1 MDKAR
6 HLYPEDIFPLVQEG
20 KNKIITLDQLLH
32 EMHEMIEH
40 HHHDCGHNF
49 EDPCSC
55 EKALYEA
62 KQADTKAAEALCN
75 SLEALDSAKSAF
87 LAANKAFDLSKETK
101 TLAEN
106 NESRIT
112 SLESNL
118 CSINV
123 RLDVLDKKI
132 DDTAV
137 KVKVTMKAVES
148 STDYQYTFYQG
159 IDQVDSNIVGIVTV
173 PKTDAA
179 AVGQQF
185 TNIKDLIEQVKNEL
199 NTTQVGSGLS
209 TTGEYIKNVVAHYI
223 NNAASLA
230 DADTILDQA
239 IYDSNVKIDKN
250 VQDIS
255 DLKVSVTNLSDK
267 VYTLNANVITLT
279 NNVADL
285 STKVTDLSTKVTD
298 LDTKVTAVVTDV
310 TALKTSVADLTT
322 KVTDLTTT
330 VTNLSTKVDTNT
342 ANIATN
348 ATNIATI
355 NTKLDN
361 SSTLTLKA
369 GKFTESTY
377 NPFTGDKQ
385 VNIPTKASDL
395 TNDLQ
400 TITFDAGKFADSTLT
415 SYNGS
420 VAGTL
425 KIPTNISDLEGGIK
439 TATILKNNVSTTI
452 NPDANGNLDLTGI
465 DQTKSLTGLTTD
477 VTLTTPTTG
486 DVLYYNGTKWIN
498 TNLSTLITDKVNEL
512 IDAKLLWTRV
522 ASDATTTSASGYV
535 LKPKVAANDAI
546 SVGYAYST
554 NA

>member
-132 DDTAV
+132 DDTAA

-173 PKTDAA
+173 PKTDATLTLAGKPADAA

-199 NTTQVGSGLS
+199 NTTQAGSGLS
-209 TTGEYIKNVVAHYI
+209 TTGEYIKNVAAHYI

-285 STKVTDLSTKVTD
+285 STKVTD
-298 LDTKVTAVVTDV
+298 
-310 TALKTSVADLTT
+310 
-322 KVTDLTTT
+322 
-330 VTNLSTKVDTNT
+330 
-342 ANIATN
+342 
-348 ATNIATI
+348 
-355 NTKLDN
+355 

-400 TITFDAGKFADSTLT
+400 TITFAAGKFADSTLT

-425 KIPTNISDLEGGIK
+425 KIPTNISDLEGSVTTSGIK

>member
-132 DDTAV
+132 DATAN
-137 KVKVTMKAVES
+137 KMKVTMKYYEAASEY
-148 STDYQYTFYQG
+148 TYTFYQG
-159 IDQVDSNIVGIVTV
+159 TDQVDSNIIGIVTV
-173 PKTDAA
+173 PKTDATLTQAGRPADAA

-185 TNIKDLIEQVKNEL
+185 TNIKDIIEQVKNEL
-199 NTTQVGSGLS
+199 NVTQANIGLS
-209 TTGEYIKNVVAHYI
+209 TTGEYIKNVTAHYI
-223 NNAASLA
+223 NNANTFA

-239 IYDSNVKIDKN
+239 IYDTNIKINKN
-250 VQDIS
+250 IQDIS
-255 DLKVSVTNLSDK
+255 DLKVSVTNL
-267 VYTLNANVITLT
+267 
-279 NNVADL
+279 
-285 STKVTDLSTKVTD
+285 
-298 LDTKVTAVVTDV
+298 
-310 TALKTSVADLTT
+310 
-322 KVTDLTTT
+322 
-330 VTNLSTKVDTNT
+330 
-342 ANIATN
+342 
-348 ATNIATI
+348 
-355 NTKLDN
+355 
-361 SSTLTLKA
+361 
-369 GKFTESTY
+369 
-377 NPFTGDKQ
+377 
-385 VNIPTKASDL
+385 
-395 TNDLQ
+395 
-400 TITFDAGKFADSTLT
+400 
-415 SYNGS
+415 GS
-420 VAGTL
+420 GV
-425 KIPTNISDLEGGIK
+425 K
-439 TATILKNNVSTTI
+439 TATILKNNVTTTV

>member
-123 RLDVLDKKI
+123 RSDVLDKKI
-132 DDTAV
+132 DDTAA

-185 TNIKDLIEQVKNEL
+185 TNIKD
-199 NTTQVGSGLS
+199 
-209 TTGEYIKNVVAHYI
+209 
-223 NNAASLA
+223 
-230 DADTILDQA
+230 
-239 IYDSNVKIDKN
+239 
-250 VQDIS
+250 
-255 DLKVSVTNLSDK
+255 
-267 VYTLNANVITLT
+267 
-279 NNVADL
+279 
-285 STKVTDLSTKVTD
+285 
-298 LDTKVTAVVTDV
+298 
-310 TALKTSVADLTT
+310 
-322 KVTDLTTT
+322 
-330 VTNLSTKVDTNT
+330 
-342 ANIATN
+342 
-348 ATNIATI
+348 
-355 NTKLDN
+355 
-361 SSTLTLKA
+361 
-369 GKFTESTY
+369 
-377 NPFTGDKQ
+377 KQ

-400 TITFDAGKFADSTLT
+400 TITFAAGKFADSTLT

-425 KIPTNISDLEGGIK
+425 KIPTNISDLEGSVTTSGVK
-439 TATILKNNVSTTI
+439 TATILKNNVSTTV

-535 LKPKVAANDAI
+535 LKPKVAADDAI

>member
-132 DDTAV
+132 DDTAA

-159 IDQVDSNIVGIVTV
+159 IDQIDSNIVGIVTV
-173 PKTDAA
+173 PKTDATLTLAGKPADAA

-199 NTTQVGSGLS
+199 NTTQAGSGLS
-209 TTGEYIKNVVAHYI
+209 TTGEYIKNVTAHYI

-239 IYDSNVKIDKN
+239 IYDSNIKINKN
-250 VQDIS
+250 IQDIS
-255 DLKVSVTNLSDK
+255 DLKVSVTNL
-267 VYTLNANVITLT
+267 
-279 NNVADL
+279 
-285 STKVTDLSTKVTD
+285 
-298 LDTKVTAVVTDV
+298 
-310 TALKTSVADLTT
+310 
-322 KVTDLTTT
+322 
-330 VTNLSTKVDTNT
+330 
-342 ANIATN
+342 
-348 ATNIATI
+348 
-355 NTKLDN
+355 
-361 SSTLTLKA
+361 
-369 GKFTESTY
+369 
-377 NPFTGDKQ
+377 
-385 VNIPTKASDL
+385 
-395 TNDLQ
+395 
-400 TITFDAGKFADSTLT
+400 
-415 SYNGS
+415 GS
-420 VAGTL
+420 GV
-425 KIPTNISDLEGGIK
+425 K
-439 TATILKNNVSTTI
+439 TATILKNNVTTTV
-452 NPDANGNLDLTGI
+452 NPDANGNLDLTSIKG
-465 DQTKSLTGLTTD
+465 TTALAGLTDD

-486 DVLYYNGTKWIN
+486 DILYYNGTKWVN
-498 TNLSTLITDKVNEL
+498 TNLNTLITDKVNEL

-535 LKPKVAANDAI
+535 LKPKAAADDAI

>member
-159 IDQVDSNIVGIVTV
+159 INQVDSNIVGIVTV
-173 PKTDAA
+173 PKTDATLTQAGRPADAA

-185 TNIKDLIEQVKNEL
+185 TNIKDIIEQVKNEL
-199 NTTQVGSGLS
+199 NVTQANIGLS
-209 TTGEYIKNVVAHYI
+209 TTGEYIKNVTAHYI

-239 IYDSNVKIDKN
+239 IYDSNIKINKN
-250 VQDIS
+250 IQDIS
-255 DLKVSVTNLSDK
+255 DLKVSVTNL
-267 VYTLNANVITLT
+267 
-279 NNVADL
+279 
-285 STKVTDLSTKVTD
+285 
-298 LDTKVTAVVTDV
+298 
-310 TALKTSVADLTT
+310 
-322 KVTDLTTT
+322 
-330 VTNLSTKVDTNT
+330 
-342 ANIATN
+342 
-348 ATNIATI
+348 
-355 NTKLDN
+355 
-361 SSTLTLKA
+361 
-369 GKFTESTY
+369 
-377 NPFTGDKQ
+377 
-385 VNIPTKASDL
+385 
-395 TNDLQ
+395 
-400 TITFDAGKFADSTLT
+400 
-415 SYNGS
+415 GS
-420 VAGTL
+420 GV
-425 KIPTNISDLEGGIK
+425 K
-439 TATILKNNVSTTI
+439 TATILKNNVTTTV
-452 NPDANGNLDLTGI
+452 NPDANGNLDLTSIKG
-465 DQTKSLTGLTTD
+465 TTALAGLTDD

-486 DVLYYNGTKWIN
+486 DILYYNGTKWVN
-498 TNLSTLITDKVNEL
+498 TNLNTLITDKVNEL

-535 LKPKVAANDAI
+535 LKPKAAADDAI

>member
-123 RLDVLDKKI
+123 RSDVLDKKI
-132 DDTAV
+132 DDTAA

-173 PKTDAA
+173 PKQM
-179 AVGQQF
+179 QQLQD
-185 TNIKDLIEQVKNEL
+185 NNLLI
-199 NTTQVGSGLS
+199 S
-209 TTGEYIKNVVAHYI
+209 
-223 NNAASLA
+223 
-230 DADTILDQA
+230 
-239 IYDSNVKIDKN
+239 
-250 VQDIS
+250 
-255 DLKVSVTNLSDK
+255 
-267 VYTLNANVITLT
+267 
-279 NNVADL
+279 
-285 STKVTDLSTKVTD
+285 
-298 LDTKVTAVVTDV
+298 
-310 TALKTSVADLTT
+310 KT
-322 KVTDLTTT
+322 
-330 VTNLSTKVDTNT
+330 
-342 ANIATN
+342 
-348 ATNIATI
+348 
-355 NTKLDN
+355 
-361 SSTLTLKA
+361 
-369 GKFTESTY
+369 
-377 NPFTGDKQ
+377 
-385 VNIPTKASDL
+385 L

-400 TITFDAGKFADSTLT
+400 TITFAAGKFADSTLT

-425 KIPTNISDLEGGIK
+425 KIPTNISDLEGSVTTSGVK
-439 TATILKNNVSTTI
+439 TATILKNNVSTTV

-465 DQTKSLTGLTTD
+465 DQTKSLTRLTTD

>member
-132 DDTAV
+132 DATAN
-137 KVKVTMKAVES
+137 KMKITMKYYEAASEY
-148 STDYQYTFYQG
+148 TYTFYQG
-159 IDQVDSNIVGIVTV
+159 TDQVDSNIIGIVTV
-173 PKTDAA
+173 PKTDATLTQAGRPADAA

-185 TNIKDLIEQVKNEL
+185 TNIKDIIEQVKNEL
-199 NTTQVGSGLS
+199 NVTQANIGLS
-209 TTGEYIKNVVAHYI
+209 TTGEYIKNVTAHYI
-223 NNAASLA
+223 NNANTFA

-239 IYDSNVKIDKN
+239 IYDTNVK
-250 VQDIS
+250 V
-255 DLKVSVTNLSDK
+255 
-267 VYTLNANVITLT
+267 
-279 NNVADL
+279 
-285 STKVTDLSTKVTD
+285 
-298 LDTKVTAVVTDV
+298 
-310 TALKTSVADLTT
+310 
-322 KVTDLTTT
+322 
-330 VTNLSTKVDTNT
+330 
-342 ANIATN
+342 
-348 ATNIATI
+348 
-355 NTKLDN
+355 
-361 SSTLTLKA
+361 
-369 GKFTESTY
+369 
-377 NPFTGDKQ
+377 
-385 VNIPTKASDL
+385 
-395 TNDLQ
+395 
-400 TITFDAGKFADSTLT
+400 
-415 SYNGS
+415 
-420 VAGTL
+420 
-425 KIPTNISDLEGGIK
+425 IK
-439 TATILKNNVSTTI
+439 TATILKDNIVTTI
-452 NPDANGNLDLTGI
+452 NPDTNGNLDLTSIKG
-465 DQTKSLTGLTTD
+465 TTALAGLTTD

>member
-132 DDTAV
+132 DDTAA

-173 PKTDAA
+173 PKTDATLTLAGKPADAA

-199 NTTQVGSGLS
+199 NTTQAGSGLS
-209 TTGEYIKNVVAHYI
+209 TTGEYIKNVAAHYI

-239 IYDSNVKIDKN
+239 IY
-250 VQDIS
+250 
-255 DLKVSVTNLSDK
+255 
-267 VYTLNANVITLT
+267 ALT
-279 NNVADL
+279 NSGV
-285 STKVTDLSTKVTD
+285 
-298 LDTKVTAVVTDV
+298 
-310 TALKTSVADLTT
+310 
-322 KVTDLTTT
+322 
-330 VTNLSTKVDTNT
+330 
-342 ANIATN
+342 
-348 ATNIATI
+348 
-355 NTKLDN
+355 
-361 SSTLTLKA
+361 
-369 GKFTESTY
+369 
-377 NPFTGDKQ
+377 
-385 VNIPTKASDL
+385 
-395 TNDLQ
+395 
-400 TITFDAGKFADSTLT
+400 
-415 SYNGS
+415 
-420 VAGTL
+420 
-425 KIPTNISDLEGGIK
+425 K
-439 TATILKNNVSTTI
+439 TATILKNNVSTTV

>member
-1 MDKAR
+1 MDKAI

-40 HHHDCGHNF
+40 HHDCDF

-87 LAANKAFDLSKETK
+87 LAADKAFDLSKETK

-132 DDTAV
+132 DDTAA

-159 IDQVDSNIVGIVTV
+159 IDQIDSNIVGIVTV
-173 PKTDAA
+173 PKTDATLTLAGKPADAA

-199 NTTQVGSGLS
+199 NTTQAGSGLS
-209 TTGEYIKNVVAHYI
+209 TTGEYIKNVTAHYI

-239 IYDSNVKIDKN
+239 IYDSNIKINKN
-250 VQDIS
+250 IQDIS
-255 DLKVSVTNLSDK
+255 DLKVSVTNL
-267 VYTLNANVITLT
+267 
-279 NNVADL
+279 
-285 STKVTDLSTKVTD
+285 
-298 LDTKVTAVVTDV
+298 
-310 TALKTSVADLTT
+310 
-322 KVTDLTTT
+322 
-330 VTNLSTKVDTNT
+330 
-342 ANIATN
+342 
-348 ATNIATI
+348 
-355 NTKLDN
+355 
-361 SSTLTLKA
+361 
-369 GKFTESTY
+369 
-377 NPFTGDKQ
+377 
-385 VNIPTKASDL
+385 
-395 TNDLQ
+395 
-400 TITFDAGKFADSTLT
+400 
-415 SYNGS
+415 GS
-420 VAGTL
+420 GV
-425 KIPTNISDLEGGIK
+425 K
-439 TATILKNNVSTTI
+439 TATILKNNVTTTV
-452 NPDANGNLDLTGI
+452 NPDANGNLDLTSIKG
-465 DQTKSLTGLTTD
+465 TTALAGLTDD

>member
-132 DDTAV
+132 DDTAA

-173 PKTDAA
+173 PKTDATLTLAGKPADAA

-185 TNIKDLIEQVKNEL
+185 TNIKDLI
-199 NTTQVGSGLS
+199 
-209 TTGEYIKNVVAHYI
+209 
-223 NNAASLA
+223 
-230 DADTILDQA
+230 D
-239 IYDSNVKIDKN
+239 
-250 VQDIS
+250 
-255 DLKVSVTNLSDK
+255 
-267 VYTLNANVITLT
+267 
-279 NNVADL
+279 
-285 STKVTDLSTKVTD
+285 
-298 LDTKVTAVVTDV
+298 
-310 TALKTSVADLTT
+310 
-322 KVTDLTTT
+322 
-330 VTNLSTKVDTNT
+330 
-342 ANIATN
+342 
-348 ATNIATI
+348 
-355 NTKLDN
+355 

-400 TITFDAGKFADSTLT
+400 TITFAAGKFADSTLT

-425 KIPTNISDLEGGIK
+425 KIPTNISDLEGSVTTSGIK

>member
-123 RLDVLDKKI
+123 RSDVLDKKI
-132 DDTAV
+132 DDTAA

-185 TNIKDLIEQVKNEL
+185 TNIKDLIEQVKNE
-199 NTTQVGSGLS
+199 
-209 TTGEYIKNVVAHYI
+209 H
-223 NNAASLA
+223 
-230 DADTILDQA
+230 
-239 IYDSNVKIDKN
+239 

-285 STKVTDLSTKVTD
+285 STKVTD
-298 LDTKVTAVVTDV
+298 
-310 TALKTSVADLTT
+310 
-322 KVTDLTTT
+322 
-330 VTNLSTKVDTNT
+330 
-342 ANIATN
+342 
-348 ATNIATI
+348 
-355 NTKLDN
+355 

-400 TITFDAGKFADSTLT
+400 TITFAAGKFADSTLT

-425 KIPTNISDLEGGIK
+425 KIPTNISDLEGSVTTSGVK
-439 TATILKNNVSTTI
+439 TATILKNNVSTTV

>member
-1 MDKAR
+1 MDKAI

-40 HHHDCGHNF
+40 HHHHDCDF

-132 DDTAV
+132 DDTAA

-159 IDQVDSNIVGIVTV
+159 IDQIDSNIVGIVTV
-173 PKTDAA
+173 PKTDATLTLAGKPADAA

-199 NTTQVGSGLS
+199 NTTQAGSGLS
-209 TTGEYIKNVVAHYI
+209 TTGEYIKNVTAHYI

-239 IYDSNVKIDKN
+239 IYDSNIKINKN
-250 VQDIS
+250 IQDIS
-255 DLKVSVTNLSDK
+255 DLKVSVTNL
-267 VYTLNANVITLT
+267 
-279 NNVADL
+279 
-285 STKVTDLSTKVTD
+285 
-298 LDTKVTAVVTDV
+298 
-310 TALKTSVADLTT
+310 
-322 KVTDLTTT
+322 
-330 VTNLSTKVDTNT
+330 
-342 ANIATN
+342 
-348 ATNIATI
+348 
-355 NTKLDN
+355 
-361 SSTLTLKA
+361 
-369 GKFTESTY
+369 
-377 NPFTGDKQ
+377 
-385 VNIPTKASDL
+385 
-395 TNDLQ
+395 
-400 TITFDAGKFADSTLT
+400 
-415 SYNGS
+415 GS
-420 VAGTL
+420 GV
-425 KIPTNISDLEGGIK
+425 K
-439 TATILKNNVSTTI
+439 TATILKNNVTTTV
-452 NPDANGNLDLTGI
+452 NPDANGNLDLTSIKG
-465 DQTKSLTGLTTD
+465 TTALAGLTDD

-486 DVLYYNGTKWIN
+486 DILYYNGTKWVN
-498 TNLSTLITDKVNEL
+498 TNLNTLITDKVNEL

>member
-1 MDKAR
+1 MDKVI

-132 DDTAV
+132 DDTAA

-148 STDYQYTFYQG
+148 STDYQYIFYQG
-159 IDQVDSNIVGIVTV
+159 INQVDSNIVGIVTV
-173 PKTDAA
+173 PKTDA
-179 AVGQQF
+179 
-185 TNIKDLIEQVKNEL
+185 
-199 NTTQVGSGLS
+199 
-209 TTGEYIKNVVAHYI
+209 
-223 NNAASLA
+223 
-230 DADTILDQA
+230 
-239 IYDSNVKIDKN
+239 
-250 VQDIS
+250 
-255 DLKVSVTNLSDK
+255 
-267 VYTLNANVITLT
+267 TLT
-279 NNVADL
+279 FA
-285 STKVTDLSTKVTD
+285 
-298 LDTKVTAVVTDV
+298 
-310 TALKTSVADLTT
+310 
-322 KVTDLTTT
+322 
-330 VTNLSTKVDTNT
+330 
-342 ANIATN
+342 
-348 ATNIATI
+348 
-355 NTKLDN
+355 
-361 SSTLTLKA
+361 
-369 GKFTESTY
+369 
-377 NPFTGDKQ
+377 
-385 VNIPTKASDL
+385 
-395 TNDLQ
+395 
-400 TITFDAGKFADSTLT
+400 AGKFADSTLT

-522 ASDATTTSASGYV
+522 ASDATTTSESGYV

-546 SVGYAYST
+546 SVGYTYST
-554 NA
+554 NALG